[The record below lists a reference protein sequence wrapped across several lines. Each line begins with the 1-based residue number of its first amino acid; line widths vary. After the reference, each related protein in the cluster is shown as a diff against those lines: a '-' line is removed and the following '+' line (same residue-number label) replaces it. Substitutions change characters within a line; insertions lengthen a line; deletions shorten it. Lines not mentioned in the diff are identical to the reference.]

1 MSLGK
6 TNAGEA
12 FQLNERKC
20 KKLKIICSNSVG
32 DALEAVNDNKVV
44 LSSLNI

>member
-20 KKLKIICSNSVG
+20 KKLKIISSNLE
-32 DALEAVNDNKVV
+32 DALEAVSDNKVV